1 MEQKLYPS
9 LTPATANATASPPA
23 PYDVESMINKHLQS
37 ELQKV
42 NSFNNSIQNI
52 SLMMKYYE
60 MEENKY
66 KQKYNKYKLINNLI
80 NSLDGI
86 IVIGTTSAS
95 ISLSITGVGIIVVP
109 IAAGVGCTTGILVKI
124 CSSYLKKKEQNYK
137 LKYTIIQKTLD
148 DFRQLYVA
156 SLKDNCIDEKEYHR
170 FVTQFENY
178 QATANAASQEI
189 HTKSRVA
196 SRTASHTKSQVASRA
211 TANAALHATAN
222 ATATT
227 ASHTPPTIPLKP
239 HNFL

>member
-9 LTPATANATASPPA
+9 LTPATANTTASPPA

-189 HTKSRVA
+189 HTKSH
-196 SRTASHTKSQVASRA
+196 TASHTKSQVASRA
-211 TANAALHATAN
+211 TANAALHATA
-222 ATATT
+222 TT

>member
-9 LTPATANATASPPA
+9 LTPATANTTASPPA

-189 HTKSRVA
+189 HTKSRAA
-196 SRTASHTKSQVASRA
+196 SHTASHTKSQVASRA
-211 TANAALHATAN
+211 TANAALHATA
-222 ATATT
+222 TT

>member
-9 LTPATANATASPPA
+9 LTPTSPPTASPSA
-23 PYDVESMINKHLQS
+23 PYDVESMINKRLQS
-37 ELQKV
+37 ALQNELQKV

-52 SLMMKYYE
+52 SLMINYYE
-60 MEENKY
+60 LEEKNLKKY
-66 KQKYNKYKLINNLI
+66 TKYKLINNLI

-109 IAAGVGCTTGILVKI
+109 ITAGVGCATGILVKI

-148 DFRQLYVA
+148 DFRQLYVT
-156 SLKDNCIDEKEYHR
+156 SLKDNHIDEKEYRR

-178 QATANAASQEI
+178 QVASRATANTAS
-189 HTKSRVA
+189 HTK
-196 SRTASHTKSQVASRA
+196 SHTKSQVAS
-211 TANAALHATAN
+211 HATAN
-222 ATATT
+222 ATANV

-239 HNFL
+239 HNCL

>member
-9 LTPATANATASPPA
+9 LTPSTPA
-23 PYDVESMINKHLQS
+23 PYDVESMINKRLQS

-60 MEENKY
+60 MEEKKY

-148 DFRQLYVA
+148 DFRQLYVT

-178 QATANAASQEI
+178 QATANATANAASQEI

-196 SRTASHTKSQVASRA
+196 SRELSHTASHTKSQV
-211 TANAALHATAN
+211 
-222 ATATT
+222 

>member
-9 LTPATANATASPPA
+9 LTPSTANATASPPT
-23 PYDVESMINKHLQS
+23 PYDVESMINKRLQS

-60 MEENKY
+60 MEEKKY

-178 QATANAASQEI
+178 QATANATANATASATANATANTASQEI
-189 HTKSRVA
+189 HTKSHKI
-196 SRTASHTKSQVASRA
+196 TASHTKSQVAS
-211 TANAALHATAN
+211 H
-222 ATATT
+222 T

>member
-9 LTPATANATASPPA
+9 LTPTASPPA
-23 PYDVESMINKHLQS
+23 PYDLESMMNERLQS

-60 MEENKY
+60 MEEKKY
-66 KQKYNKYKLINNLI
+66 KQKYNKYKLIYNLT
-80 NSLDGI
+80 NSLDGK

-109 IAAGVGCTTGILVKI
+109 IAAGVDCTTGILVRI

-137 LKYTIIQKTLD
+137 FKYTIIQKTLD
-148 DFRQLYVA
+148 DFEQLYVT
-156 SLKDNCIDEKEYHR
+156 SLKDNHIDEKEYHR

-178 QATANAASQEI
+178 Q
-189 HTKSRVA
+189 VA
-196 SRTASHTKSQVASRA
+196 SRATTNTASHTKSHSKSQVAS
-211 TANAALHATAN
+211 HETAN
-222 ATATT
+222 ATANT

>member
-23 PYDVESMINKHLQS
+23 PYDVESMINKRLQS

-60 MEENKY
+60 MEEKKY

-178 QATANAASQEI
+178 QATANAKANATANATANTASQEI
-189 HTKSRVA
+189 HTKSHKI
-196 SRTASHTKSQVASRA
+196 TASHTKSQVAS
-211 TANAALHATAN
+211 H
-222 ATATT
+222 T

>member
-9 LTPATANATASPPA
+9 LTPTAPPSA
-23 PYDVESMINKHLQS
+23 PYDVESMINKRLQS

-42 NSFNNSIQNI
+42 NTFNNSIQNI

-60 MEENKY
+60 LEEKKY
-66 KQKYNKYKLINNLI
+66 KQKYTKYKLINNLI

-109 IAAGVGCTTGILVKI
+109 ITAGVGCATGILVKI
-124 CSSYLKKKEQNYK
+124 CSSYLKKKEQSYK
-137 LKYTIIQKTLD
+137 LKYAIIQKTLD
-148 DFRQLYVA
+148 DFRQLFTT
-156 SLKDNCIDEKEYHR
+156 SLKDNHIDEKEYQR

-178 QATANAASQEI
+178 
-189 HTKSRVA
+189 RVA
-196 SRTASHTKSQVASRA
+196 SRVASHTKSHTKSHTHTTSRV
-211 TANAALHATAN
+211 
-222 ATATT
+222 

-239 HNFL
+239 HNFVILNFFNFNIKNKIKINTNN

>member
-9 LTPATANATASPPA
+9 LTPTAPPSA
-23 PYDVESMINKHLQS
+23 PYDVESMINKRLHSALQS

-124 CSSYLKKKEQNYK
+124 CSSYLKKRIK
-137 LKYTIIQKTLD
+137 IINLSTLLFRRLLTTLD
-148 DFRQLYVA
+148 NFM
-156 SLKDNCIDEKEYHR
+156 SL
-170 FVTQFENY
+170 
-178 QATANAASQEI
+178 A
-189 HTKSRVA
+189 
-196 SRTASHTKSQVASRA
+196 
-211 TANAALHATAN
+211 
-222 ATATT
+222 
-227 ASHTPPTIPLKP
+227 
-239 HNFL
+239 

>member
-1 MEQKLYPS
+1 MEQKLYAS
-9 LTPATANATASPPA
+9 LTPTTPPSA
-23 PYDVESMINKHLQS
+23 PYDVESMINKRLQN

-42 NSFNNSIQNI
+42 NSFNNSIRNI

-60 MEENKY
+60 LEERKY
-66 KQKYNKYKLINNLI
+66 KKKYTKHKLINNLI

-156 SLKDNCIDEKEYHR
+156 SLKDNHIDGKEYHR

-178 QATANAASQEI
+178 QVASRATAN
-189 HTKSRVA
+189 T
-196 SRTASHTKSQVASRA
+196 TSHTKSQVASHT
-211 TANAALHATAN
+211 TANTALHATA
-222 ATATT
+222 TA

-239 HNFL
+239 HNFLQFIYSILT

>member
-9 LTPATANATASPPA
+9 LTPTASPPA
-23 PYDVESMINKHLQS
+23 PYDVESMINKRLHSALQS

-137 LKYTIIQKTLD
+137 LKYTIIQKTFD
-148 DFRQLYVA
+148 DFRQLYVT

-178 QATANAASQEI
+178 REASQVASKEI
-189 HTKSRVA
+189 HTKSHTA
-196 SRTASHTKSQVASRA
+196 SHTASHTKSQV
-211 TANAALHATAN
+211 
-222 ATATT
+222 

>member
-9 LTPATANATASPPA
+9 LTPTASPPT
-23 PYDVESMINKHLQS
+23 PYDVESMINKRLQS
-37 ELQKV
+37 ALQNELQKV

-52 SLMMKYYE
+52 NLMMKYYE
-60 MEENKY
+60 MEEKKY

-124 CSSYLKKKEQNYK
+124 CSSYLTKKEQNYK

-148 DFRQLYVA
+148 DFRQLYVT
-156 SLKDNCIDEKEYHR
+156 SLKDNHIDEKEYHR

-178 QATANAASQEI
+178 QVASRATAN
-189 HTKSRVA
+189 TA
-196 SRTASHTKSQVASRA
+196 SRTASHTKSQVASHA
-211 TANAALHATAN
+211 TANTALHATAN
-222 ATATT
+222 ATANTASRV
-227 ASHTPPTIPLKP
+227 ASHTPPTMPLKP